1 MQEPK
6 NPNALLDHL
15 RAIGIGNSDLAI
27 AKKLN
32 ITPPVISRI
41 RNGKKGFTAKIILA
55 IYDATDLSIEQI
67 RELARRKD

>member
-15 RAIGIGNSDLAI
+15 RATGVGDTDYAI
-27 AKKLN
+27 ARKLN

-41 RNGKKGFTAKIILA
+41 RSGKKGFTPKIILA

-67 RELARRKD
+67 RELARRKE